1 MMNNEIDTNVNFFI
15 DDYLSFAENR
25 TYQCC
30 TNEAFS
36 RLTAHEP
43 YKTYLWLILTYID
56 FWTLV
61 VIFWSVTYQHW
72 MKFSISNLWQK
83 FGYIINQLSSNIKS
97 QNMAHSALIDAVGV
111 VTGVNPT

>member
-43 YKTYLWLILTYID
+43 YKTYL
-56 FWTLV
+56 
-61 VIFWSVTYQHW
+61 
-72 MKFSISNLWQK
+72 
-83 FGYIINQLSSNIKS
+83 
-97 QNMAHSALIDAVGV
+97 
-111 VTGVNPT
+111 